1 MPQFAYT
8 ARTRSGEKV
17 NGAIDASDQRNALAK
32 LDRLGYVPI
41 MVKEGRGSARP
52 KPDKKGNGAK
62 PGGGAPVKGKK
73 DPRKAARKKPA
84 TKSKAAPE
92 KRGAAKAKKSWFQRR
107 ARMKPR
113 DVLMFTRELSD
124 LLASGMT
131 LGSALNTLS
140 QRKADKAQDEIVA
153 GLRDAIV
160 QGDSLSEALA
170 LYGDSFSPL
179 YVNMVRAGEA
189 SGTLPEVLERLG
201 EHYER
206 VQEAKEKVVGA
217 LVYPLIILGVGLLTI
232 VFIMVFVIPRFQRIF
247 EELGAQ
253 LPTSTQILIALS
265 GFLMRFWPLLLVLV
279 AGSVM
284 LFRRAVATDGGRRIW
299 HGLQLRTPVVR
310 NVIAANAFAQFARTL
325 GTLLSNGVPVLS
337 ALSIVEETMSN
348 QVIKDE
354 INEARDRVTDGAT
367 ISKPLAEGN
376 VFPRLLTDMLA
387 VGEESGDM
395 SGSLGHI
402 ANRYSKELDRSIKV
416 LTTVIEPVMILL
428 MAVLVGFVAMS
439 LLMAV
444 FDMTSGLNM

>member
-1 MPQFAYT
+1 M
-8 ARTRSGEKV
+8 SGSV
-17 NGAIDASDQRNALAK
+17 DASDQRNALAK

-41 MVKEGRGSARP
+41 SVKEGRGAGGRP
-52 KPDKKGNGAK
+52 KADKKGNGAK
-62 PGGGAPVKGKK
+62 PGSGGPARGRKV
-73 DPRKAARKKPA
+73 PRKAAMKKPGVRA
-84 TKSKAAPE
+84 KPGGAKGGASK
-92 KRGAAKAKKSWFQRR
+92 GGWFRR
-107 ARMKPR
+107 RVRMKPR

-140 QRKADKAQDEIVA
+140 QRKADKAQDEVVA

-160 QGDSLSEALA
+160 QGDSLSEALTHF
-170 LYGDSFSPL
+170 GDSFPPL

-206 VQEAKEKVVGA
+206 MQDAKEKVIGA
-217 LVYPLIILGVGLLTI
+217 LVYPLIIMSVGLFTV

-247 EELGAQ
+247 EELNAQ
-253 LPTSTQILIALS
+253 LPASTQLLIGLS
-265 GFLMRFWPLLLVLV
+265 GILMRYWPLILVFVVGGIVIL
-279 AGSVM
+279 
-284 LFRRAVATDGGRRIW
+284 RRAIATDRGRRVW

-354 INEARDRVTDGAT
+354 LHEARDRVTDGAT
-367 ISKPLAEGN
+367 ISRPLSEGT

-395 SGSLGHI
+395 SGALGHI
-402 ANRYSKELDRSIKV
+402 ANRYSKELDRNIKV
-416 LTTVIEPVMILL
+416 MTTVLEPIMILV

-444 FDMTSGLNM
+444 FDMTSGLNV